1 VNGPKPSPPCV
12 LIFMGVA
19 GSGKTTVARL
29 FAQKTGA
36 VFHEGDDAHPPENIA
51 KMRAGIPLTD
61 DDRAAWLLTLRKII
75 ADALTKNILS
85 VLTCS
90 ALKSKYR
97 EQLQAGDPRVQFVH
111 LSAPP
116 AVLAARLETRS
127 GHFMSPA
134 LLDNQLS
141 IFEPPTDA
149 LTINGE
155 KNPAEIVEE
164 LIQALGIGRMD

>member
-1 VNGPKPSPPCV
+1 
-12 LIFMGVA
+12 MGVA

-36 VFHEGDDAHPPENIA
+36 IFHEGDDAHPPENVA

-61 DDRAAWLLTLRKII
+61 DNRTPWLLALRKII
-75 ADALTKNILS
+75 ADALAKNIFS

-90 ALKSKYR
+90 ALKLKYR
-97 EQLQAGDPRVQFVH
+97 EQLQAGDRRVQFVH

-116 AVLAARLETRS
+116 AVLAARLQTRS

-149 LTINGE
+149 LTVNGE
-155 KNPAEIVEE
+155 KNPTEIVEE
-164 LIQALGIGRMD
+164 LIQALGIGRKD

>member
-1 VNGPKPSPPCV
+1 
-12 LIFMGVA
+12 MGVA
-19 GSGKTTVARL
+19 GSGKSTVARL
-29 FAQKTGA
+29 FSQKTGA
-36 VFHEGDDAHPPENIA
+36 VFHEGDGSHPPENVA

-61 DDRAAWLLTLRKII
+61 DDRAAWLLTLQKII
-75 ADALTKNILS
+75 ADALAKNIFS

-97 EQLQAGDPRVQFVH
+97 EQLQAGDRRVQFVH
-111 LSAPP
+111 LSASP
-116 AVLAARLETRS
+116 AVLAARLQTRS

-134 LLDNQLS
+134 LLENQLS

-155 KNPAEIVEE
+155 KNPTEIVEE
-164 LIQALGIGRMD
+164 LIQALGIGRTD